1 MSRLLV
7 LYIQEKLWNS
17 IFVNIVGA
25 VNSWSTGLGLNS
37 DWIAANRRGP
47 LTFGVLI

>member
-17 IFVNIVGA
+17 IFVIYIMLFVKNIYQ
-25 VNSWSTGLGLNS
+25 LEKS
-37 DWIAANRRGP
+37 DARDRICSPAYA
-47 LTFGVLI
+47 L